1 VPVLFSWIHGKE
13 MLLYLQIVPL
23 EFRLNY
29 ILELGFIHD
38 IHCSGFN
45 SENPLLY
52 SDLDLYQSYAEL

>member
-1 VPVLFSWIHGKE
+1 

-52 SDLDLYQSYAEL
+52 S